1 MKVAFLKKALP
12 FVLFAALVLA
22 IVLYPREAQTES
34 AQPVVVSVW
43 NVDTFEGGRGSRTSF
58 LKRVAQRAESEQENV
73 F

>member
-22 IVLYPREAQTES
+22 IVLYSREAQAES

-43 NVDTFEGGRGSRTSF
+43 NEATASPIFYPECFAVPSHRIRG
-58 LKRVAQRAESEQENV
+58 
-73 F
+73 